1 MNLSAVM
8 HPSTL
13 PFRQPLARNLMHF
26 RIFTAKDDCNSV
38 TLYYWKRS
46 EPFPESLNT
55 VTLHIRYTDAY
66 RTEWAGDAALAEEAH
81 YIKYFF
87 KIDFTN
93 GEERYYC
100 EYGFSREQPQQGCF
114 EVLQANETDVLSVP
128 EWAKGSVYY
137 QIFPERF
144 AAGSSIKP
152 RDDYV
157 AWNAAPTR
165 ENFFGG
171 DLEGIKSKLPYL
183 RQLGVECLY
192 MTPVFAG
199 DFNHKYATTDYFHVD
214 PDFGT
219 DDDLISLVEQAH
231 HHGIRVIL
239 DGVFNHCGIHFAP
252 FADVL
257 ANGKVSPYCDWFYCK
272 EYPLKIDPKYYECV
286 GDYPYMPRL
295 RTANPKVREYILSVM
310 LHWLQTAHIDGWRLD
325 VADELDAA
333 TVRYLREKVKAA
345 HPDALLLGET
355 WSDASRMVC
364 EGDQFDSAMNYLFRD
379 AMVDFFAKDRINAQ
393 ELHNRLSHMLMKYPD
408 VTNLCMYNC
417 LDSHDTA
424 RFLTEAGGEKRRLK
438 LAIAFQML
446 FPGSPALFY
455 GDEVGIAGENDP
467 DCRRTMPWE
476 QPDNDLLQWTR
487 EMISLRRHN
496 TAVRLGEYHILQTSI
511 PDVVAFERSY
521 NGERIIAVFNRSV
534 LPQTLDFADA
544 VGTVTVLPQSVEIIQ
559 IP

>member
-8 HPSTL
+8 HSSTV
-13 PFRQPLARNLMHF
+13 PYRQPLARNLLHF
-26 RIFTAKDDCNSV
+26 RIFTAKDDCSSV
-38 TLYYWKRS
+38 TLHYWKRS
-46 EPFPESLNT
+46 EPYPESLHT
-55 VTLHIRYTDAY
+55 IPFHIRYMDGYQA
-66 RTEWAGDAALAEEAH
+66 EWVGDAILAEEAH

-87 KIDFTN
+87 QLQFAD
-93 GEERYYC
+93 GQERYYS
-100 EYGFSREQPQQGCF
+100 EYGFSREQPQLGCF

-144 AAGSSIKP
+144 AAGNHAKTLH
-152 RDDYV
+152 DYV
-157 AWNAAPTR
+157 TWNAVPTR
-165 ENFFGG
+165 ENYFGG
-171 DLEGIKSKLPYL
+171 DLEGIKNKLPYL
-183 RQLGVECLY
+183 HQLGVECLY
-192 MTPVFAG
+192 MTPVFTG

-252 FADVL
+252 FADVV
-257 ANGKVSPYCDWFYCK
+257 ANGKASPYSDWFYCK
-272 EYPLKIDPKYYECV
+272 QYPLKIDPEYYECV

-295 RTANPKVREYILSVM
+295 RTANPKVREYIVSVM

-325 VADELDAA
+325 VADELDTA
-333 TVRYLREKVKAA
+333 TVRYLRERVKAA
-345 HPDALLLGET
+345 YPDALLLGET

-393 ELHNRLSHMLMKYPD
+393 ELQNRLSHMLMKYPD
-408 VTNLCMYNC
+408 ATNLCMYNC

-424 RFLTEAGGEKRRLK
+424 RFLTEASGEKGRLK

-455 GDEVGIAGENDP
+455 GDELGLAGENDP

-476 QPDNDLLQWTR
+476 QPDNELLQWTKK
-487 EMISLRRHN
+487 MVHLRRHN
-496 TAVRLGEYHILQTSI
+496 TAVRLGEYHILQTGI
-511 PDVVAFERSY
+511 PDVVAFERCY

-534 LPQTLDFADA
+534 LPQTLDFTDA
-544 VGTVTVLPQSVEIIQ
+544 VGTVNVLPQSVEIIQ